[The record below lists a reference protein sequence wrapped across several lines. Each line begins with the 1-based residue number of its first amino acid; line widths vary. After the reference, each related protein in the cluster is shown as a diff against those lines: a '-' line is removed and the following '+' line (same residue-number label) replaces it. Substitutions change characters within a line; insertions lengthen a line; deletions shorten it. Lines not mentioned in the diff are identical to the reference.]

1 MAPHRVAVLALPFV
15 IPIDLAIPTQIFNER
30 SYTPYELLVCSG
42 HRGSVTT
49 STGFTIGSTAG
60 LSALARADT
69 IIVPGYW
76 EYQRPPAP
84 EVTAALNTAF
94 NRGARIA
101 SICTGAFALAAAGLL
116 SGRTV
121 TTHWSSADELER
133 LYPEVRVD
141 RSVLYIDDDPLLT
154 SAGMT
159 AGIDLC
165 LYIVRKDLGTAVAN
179 SIARELVAAPH
190 RDGGQAQYIDRTLPS
205 PTDHTLAD
213 TRDWALGRLNETLT
227 LDILA
232 RHARVSA
239 RTLIR
244 MWRQETGITPHQWLL
259 TARINHAREL
269 LEATDLG
276 IEQIATH
283 SGFGTS
289 TNLRARFRDALGTTP
304 SAYRR
309 AFQPSDGT
317 ALVRPDGKPA
327 NPAP

>member
-1 MAPHRVAVLALPFV
+1 MVVQPFSINHEPVRQHPQFSRHAAWKGDSPNRGSGTNGPGPSRVYPRGRPVPAALQDSYGRNITAMAPHCVAVLALPFV

-60 LSALARADT
+60 LSALGRADT

-84 EVTAALNTAF
+84 EVTAALNVAF

-190 RDGGQAQYIDRTLPS
+190 RDGAQAQYIDRTLPS
-205 PTDHTLAD
+205 P
-213 TRDWALGRLNETLT
+213 
-227 LDILA
+227 
-232 RHARVSA
+232 
-239 RTLIR
+239 
-244 MWRQETGITPHQWLL
+244 P
-259 TARINHAREL
+259 
-269 LEATDLG
+269 
-276 IEQIATH
+276 
-283 SGFGTS
+283 
-289 TNLRARFRDALGTTP
+289 TTP
-304 SAYRR
+304 SPTPATGPWGASTKPSRWTSLPSTR
-309 AFQPSDGT
+309 AS
-317 ALVRPDGKPA
+317 LH
-327 NPAP
+327 AP